1 MEGHDR
7 LLPLTPAA
15 ARDAAALRLGLHPR
29 RADAVDADAED
40 VLDRL
45 AHLSLVRPLVD
56 AERVLVGREQRV
68 ALLGDDR
75 PDDHLARVHFEAAFS
90 AFAAAFS
97 VRRPS
102 AASA

>member
-1 MEGHDR
+1 MERHDR
-7 LLPLTPAA
+7 LLPLAA
-15 ARDAAALRLGLHPR
+15 GAGRNAAALRLGLHPR
-29 RADAVDADAED
+29 GAHAVDADAED

-56 AERVLVGREQRV
+56 AERVLVGREERV

-90 AFAAAFS
+90 
-97 VRRPS
+97 VRRAS
-102 AASA
+102 AASDTTMRP